1 MDRYTSCLKRAFTPN
16 VKTIDG
22 DFDAPFYNLLL
33 RTAQHATGDFK
44 LEPLPSPFAWKTIH
58 LETFLCFKESLKCLE
73 LNLNSSDEHAVQKS
87 ILDRKD
93 EFISLTTISLTI
105 SDTTTLK
112 ELEALLSKCSQL
124 EKLDLDFDEWM
135 MSQVKKDTSL
145 QTLALDGSNNPSVV
159 KYLLQKYPNATSVEI
174 ASMEAY
180 SVSPSSSSL
189 PKLDAIKGLDHSSV
203 DEWVVDSLQAMK
215 ALVSAMEN
223 KQTSQ
228 VFEELVSLVP
238 FVSSLDVTYRVHEA
252 WKESS
257 ELSSFY
263 GLLQVAPEVE
273 ELTLEDT
280 DVKDP
285 PSTYNLPHLHRLYCV
300 QFKGAI
306 VDKQVLPSLNDDVED
321 HNMLQSS
328 NSKNYHGITSV
339 LKFPDINPATALT
352 LKFYRMPLPSV
363 SHPKRPSK
371 RSFGL
376 FAGPPSVQ
384 SFSNLNSSNTL
395 RSRRLRSHISG
406 KDP

>member
-1 MDRYTSCLKRAFTPN
+1 MARRIQSSKRCQRFGSTSSFLQMPEHRLKLFKRLERKLSLSQNIRYIYIPSDIIMDRYTSCLKRAFTPN

-87 ILDRKD
+87 ILDRVPMMEK
-93 EFISLTTISLTI
+93 T
-105 SDTTTLK
+105 
-112 ELEALLSKCSQL
+112 EL
-124 EKLDLDFDEWM
+124 DEWM

-215 ALVSAMEN
+215 ALVSAMESQKN
-223 KQTSQ
+223 SMLVYRENIRNSMTDKQTSQ

-238 FVSSLDVTYRVHEA
+238 FTTASSTR
-252 WKESS
+252 
-257 ELSSFY
+257 
-263 GLLQVAPEVE
+263 G
-273 ELTLEDT
+273 
-280 DVKDP
+280 
-285 PSTYNLPHLHRLYCV
+285 
-300 QFKGAI
+300 
-306 VDKQVLPSLNDDVED
+306 
-321 HNMLQSS
+321 
-328 NSKNYHGITSV
+328 
-339 LKFPDINPATALT
+339 
-352 LKFYRMPLPSV
+352 
-363 SHPKRPSK
+363 
-371 RSFGL
+371 
-376 FAGPPSVQ
+376 
-384 SFSNLNSSNTL
+384 
-395 RSRRLRSHISG
+395 
-406 KDP
+406 